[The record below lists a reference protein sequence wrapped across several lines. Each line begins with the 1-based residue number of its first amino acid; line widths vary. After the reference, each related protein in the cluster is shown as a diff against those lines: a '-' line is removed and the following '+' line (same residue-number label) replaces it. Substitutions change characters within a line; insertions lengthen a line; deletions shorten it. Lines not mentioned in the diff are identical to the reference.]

1 MEEYLK
7 ITIQADPSVHEV
19 LIAELSLLEFDSF
32 QELEESLDA
41 FIPESRFNPKSMIEI
56 LKRYGL
62 PGDFEKT
69 KLQNIN
75 WNEEWEKN
83 FEPVYI
89 NDAVQIRASFH
100 EPKPGYAYD
109 IIINPKMSFGTGHH
123 ETTHLMVAEQLQ
135 TDHKG
140 KNVLDVG
147 TGTGILAIMAA
158 KLGAK
163 SITATDID
171 GWCIENSSENFELNH
186 LEDMEIYQGTI
197 DKLTLSKTYDLIYAN
212 INKNVLLKELEEYEK
227 LLAKSGIILLS
238 GFYERDLAEIIQK
251 GKDIGLVPT
260 KQNTRN
266 NWALLSLKR

>member
-7 ITIQADPSVHEV
+7 ITIQADPSIHEV
-19 LIAELSLLEFDSF
+19 LIAELSLIEFDSF
-32 QELEESLDA
+32 QELDEAIDA
-41 FIPESRFNPKSMIEI
+41 FIPESRFNQELLIEI

-62 PGDFEKT
+62 PGDFEKIL
-69 KLQNIN
+69 LQNIN

-100 EPKPGYAYD
+100 QPKPNYAHD
-109 IIINPKMSFGTGHH
+109 IIIDPKMSFGTGHH
-123 ETTHLMVAEQLQ
+123 ETTHLMVAEQLNLNH
-135 TDHKG
+135 DG

-171 GWCIENSSENFELNH
+171 SWCIENSTENFKLNH
-186 LEDMEIYQGTI
+186 LENFEIFQGTI

-212 INKNVLLKELEEYEK
+212 INKNVLLKELDEYEK

-238 GFYERDLAEIIQK
+238 GFYEGDLNEIVQK
-251 GKDIGLVPT
+251 GREIGLVPS